1 MGGNFNLRIQA
12 GQIMQQRTITFIGG
26 GNMAQAIIL
35 GLLKQGYPAALLG
48 VSDPSAEKRA
58 YFAALCL
65 RTYTDNLSAVA
76 EAEVVLLAVKPQV
89 LTEVCA
95 PFAALDFSQKL
106 LISIA
111 AGINTARLAQLIPSV
126 QAIVRVMPNTPA
138 LVGEGM
144 AGLFAATQTA
154 QPDRDF
160 AAELLSAVGDI
171 LWLKDEAQMHAV
183 TAASGSSPAYFF
195 LFLEAMQHSLIE
207 QGLNAEEARHLV
219 QQAMF
224 GSAKMVLE
232 NPQLDLATLRQNVTS
247 KGGTTAAALA
257 VFEQQQFQQTVQQ
270 AMAACIARSQEMESQ
285 C

>member
-58 YFAALCL
+58 YFAALGL

-171 LWLKDEAQMHAV
+171 LWVKDEAQMHAV

>member
-58 YFAALCL
+58 YFAALGL

-144 AGLFAATQTA
+144 AGLFAASQTA

>member
-1 MGGNFNLRIQA
+1 MGGNFNLRTQA

-58 YFAALCL
+58 YFAALGL

-76 EAEVVLLAVKPQV
+76 EAEVVLLAAKPQV
-89 LTEVCA
+89 LAEVCA

-144 AGLFAATQTA
+144 AGLFAAPQTA
-154 QPDRDF
+154 QQDRDF

>member
-1 MGGNFNLRIQA
+1 MGGNFNLRTQA

-58 YFAALCL
+58 YFADLGL

-89 LTEVCA
+89 LAEVCA

-111 AGINTARLAQLIPSV
+111 AGINTARLAQLIPSA

-144 AGLFAATQTA
+144 AGLFAAPQTA

-171 LWLKDEAQMHAV
+171 LWVKDEAQMHAV

-207 QGLNAEEARHLV
+207 QGLTAEEARHLV

>member
-58 YFAALCL
+58 YFAALGL

-171 LWLKDEAQMHAV
+171 LWVKDEAQMHAV

-195 LFLEAMQHSLIE
+195 LFLEAMQHNLIE

>member
-1 MGGNFNLRIQA
+1 
-12 GQIMQQRTITFIGG
+12 MQQRTITFIGG

-58 YFAALCL
+58 YFAALGL

-89 LTEVCA
+89 LAEVCA

-144 AGLFAATQTA
+144 AGLFAAPQTA